1 MNVFLFFSKGDFG
14 RRKNFS
20 TLEEKELLPSSKFFC
35 AFAFVPS
42 LFPVMKFC
50 FLLGKKT
57 SRREKKTLVFPTQ
70 SPLVSVVLGKRKSC
84 EQFRLRQFIYL
95 ILSISPK
102 RNILAH
108 SPYFKVRESNLDF
121 LLLDT
126 KTGLLRNPLFPSL
139 PPPPSPSYDQYAV
152 ERRNPILSPSD
163 LPRDEKRKD
172 ESLFYSLIKGEI
184 WLIQS

>member
-1 MNVFLFFSKGDFG
+1 MNVFLFFP
-14 RRKNFS
+14 RA
-20 TLEEKELLPSSKFFC
+20 TLGEEKTSPLLRKRNSSQARKFFC

-95 ILSISPK
+95 ILSISQK
-102 RNILAH
+102 NIIPH
-108 SPYFKVRESNLDF
+108 SPSFKVRESNLDF
-121 LLLDT
+121 LLLGT
-126 KTGLLRNPLFPSL
+126 KTGLLRNPLS
-139 PPPPSPSYDQYAV
+139 PSPLRHTTNTRWKEETRFYRHQISQ
-152 ERRNPILSPSD
+152 ERSGVD
-163 LPRDEKRKD
+163 GRKK
-172 ESLFYSLIKGEI
+172 EG
-184 WLIQS
+184 